1 MDPRKEGK
9 ERGGAGGPSVL
20 QAPRLAL
27 EVAEAQSHAASPQ
40 RAQAEPRHRGQ
51 PYPPRRGWAA
61 PRRGPGAWTG
71 EEGSPRRERT
81 GPRPRAQLRFPS
93 RLFKALYVVQIFILA
108 GEGLRAGAGWGHWL
122 SPQSHFSLQLPPRA
136 PSRGCRVP
144 GSPGHKAQS
153 PGRPFSSLSSLCT
166 FRVNPA
172 FEPMTNSKTHP
183 PKKNP
188 TNKPKN
194 PTQPNY
200 VPSNDFQSCACTLFE
215 KLYIP
220 SPILISNTFHHR
232 FKYLKRI

>member
-136 PSRGCRVP
+136 PRGPLQRLP
-144 GSPGHKAQS
+144 RTWLP
-153 PGRPFSSLSSLCT
+153 RPQGAEP
-166 FRVNPA
+166 RPA
-172 FEPMTNSKTHP
+172 FFLPFFPLHLQSEPG
-183 PKKNP
+183 
-188 TNKPKN
+188 
-194 PTQPNY
+194 
-200 VPSNDFQSCACTLFE
+200 
-215 KLYIP
+215 I
-220 SPILISNTFHHR
+220 
-232 FKYLKRI
+232 